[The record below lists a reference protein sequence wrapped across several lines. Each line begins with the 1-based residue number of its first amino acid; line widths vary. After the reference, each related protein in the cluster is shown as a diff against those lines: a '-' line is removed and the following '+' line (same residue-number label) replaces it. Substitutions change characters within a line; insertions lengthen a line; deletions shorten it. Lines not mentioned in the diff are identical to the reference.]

1 MMSVAVA
8 LTRAITQTL
17 KMRFSRVRPG
27 ETFAGVAVSAAAAA
41 AGFFLNPNL
50 HELPWTGVGLSR
62 LAVYCFVFLGL
73 AIFRY
78 ALTPLSFLHQLDV
91 WTWFAGLALVSGGAA
106 VGVGPFVAV
115 ALDGF
120 SVAK

>member
-1 MMSVAVA
+1 
-8 LTRAITQTL
+8 
-17 KMRFSRVRPG
+17 MRTSRVRPG
-27 ETFAGVAVSAAAAA
+27 ALLAVVAISAAATAI
-41 AGFFLNPNL
+41 GFFLNPSL
-50 HELPWTGVGLSR
+50 HELPWTRAGLSR
-62 LAVYCFVFLGL
+62 LAVYCLVFLGFL
-73 AIFRY
+73 ILRY